1 MLQISCSASPSDVRS
16 VRLENGRRTAR
27 QALLALR
34 DLAIL
39 AVLVGVFC
47 GARWFAGPGLFGG
60 MGWPC
65 AAGFAGA
72 GAWIRSAAV
81 SAFNSIPVL

>member
-39 AVLVGVFC
+39 AVLVGLFC
-47 GARWFAGPGLFGG
+47 SAPWFAGSGLFRGRAA
-60 MGWPC
+60 PC
-65 AAGFAGA
+65 AAGCAGA
-72 GAWIRSAAV
+72 GAWIRSAAL